1 MSSQPRKPRKTVGV
15 DVGGTFT
22 DLVWVE
28 EAGEDVRVAK
38 VPRPVPKL
46 SPFEIGHKSAA

>member
-1 MSSQPRKPRKTVGV
+1 MSSQPRKPRKIVGV

-22 DLVWVE
+22 DLVWME

-38 VPRPVPKL
+38 VPHPVPKL
-46 SPFEIGHKSAA
+46 GLFQIDHKSVA

>member
-1 MSSQPRKPRKTVGV
+1 MSSQPRKPRKIVGV

-22 DLVWVE
+22 DLVWME

-46 SPFEIGHKSAA
+46 GPFEIDHKSAA